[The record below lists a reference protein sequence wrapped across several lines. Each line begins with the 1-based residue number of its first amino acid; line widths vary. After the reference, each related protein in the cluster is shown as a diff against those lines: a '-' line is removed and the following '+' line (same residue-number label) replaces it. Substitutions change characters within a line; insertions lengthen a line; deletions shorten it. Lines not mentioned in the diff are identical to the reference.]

1 MALYL
6 GSEKISSAPG
16 TPGESATD
24 TQVKTAVDNWFKD
37 NPEAAT
43 TVADGSITEAKIADN
58 AVVPQKTSFLKPNGK
73 LLKSTL
79 VVENAYKKAV
89 YADTTNHKYFNTYVV
104 KRDATYDTGIY
115 AVKVK
120 AGKTYTIIPCVD
132 LRPITFCSSYSLDE
146 ASDEIKA
153 VWSDT
158 EELLGIL
165 SYADKVELGSMY
177 IKSYTDRQ
185 TKMRYTPTI
194 DGYIVGVWHNVS
206 GALVYEGACPWQPI
220 EDLIDDAETV
230 YDKTYPFYAWNRT
243 QSEIMKNL
251 SVVNGNDDVQR
262 LNRRNNYY
270 QNLICSSLRMKS
282 FGDSITFGANV
293 GVGNRYLDFLSAK
306 LGISIDNNG
315 VNGATVTTGYG
326 MAVGDSTGVDGFI
339 GQYLGG
345 YPTGSPTTFQKPY
358 NSGTDASEAYNIFT
372 IALGTNDWIDNAPL
386 GSYADTTSTISFYGC
401 YKKLIARIRELYPK
415 AAIILITPWQQ
426 YYNNI
431 HYYEA
436 NTAGYSIKDY
446 NLAIHEIAM
455 MTRNCW
461 VLDMLNNAYINEKTN
476 SEDGVYIDNVHL
488 GRKAHILVAHELEKI
503 LMEVIMMNGFDYFRL
518 TTKADTFAGQS

>member
-79 VVENAYKKAV
+79 VVGNAYKKAV

-153 VWSDT
+153 VWSDN

-165 SYADKVELGSMY
+165 SYTDKVELCSMF

-185 TKMRYTPTI
+185 TKMRYTPTM
-194 DGYIVGVWHNVS
+194 DGYIVGVWHTVS
-206 GALVYEGACPWQPI
+206 EALVYEGACPW
-220 EDLIDDAETV
+220 
-230 YDKTYPFYAWNRT
+230 
-243 QSEIMKNL
+243 
-251 SVVNGNDDVQR
+251 
-262 LNRRNNYY
+262 
-270 QNLICSSLRMKS
+270 
-282 FGDSITFGANV
+282 
-293 GVGNRYLDFLSAK
+293 
-306 LGISIDNNG
+306 
-315 VNGATVTTGYG
+315 
-326 MAVGDSTGVDGFI
+326 
-339 GQYLGG
+339 
-345 YPTGSPTTFQKPY
+345 
-358 NSGTDASEAYNIFT
+358 
-372 IALGTNDWIDNAPL
+372 
-386 GSYADTTSTISFYGC
+386 
-401 YKKLIARIRELYPK
+401 
-415 AAIILITPWQQ
+415 
-426 YYNNI
+426 
-431 HYYEA
+431 
-436 NTAGYSIKDY
+436 
-446 NLAIHEIAM
+446 
-455 MTRNCW
+455 
-461 VLDMLNNAYINEKTN
+461 
-476 SEDGVYIDNVHL
+476 
-488 GRKAHILVAHELEKI
+488 
-503 LMEVIMMNGFDYFRL
+503 
-518 TTKADTFAGQS
+518 